1 MFFCVSHQK
10 KNLIDLPLKKNEN
23 PKHNFFFRR
32 IRRRTRGHKR
42 SEFSS
47 LSLFLSC
54 FSRFFSSRLGLF
66 FLINSVWQILFYLL
80 ARVYISSFEK
90 RIIRGE
96 NKLVRAIKHTHR
108 RRAIEKKRE
117 VFSVALLLYLLLVG
131 VEGEAKE
138 ELKREIC
145 L

>member
-1 MFFCVSHQK
+1 M
-10 KNLIDLPLKKNEN
+10 
-23 PKHNFFFRR
+23 
-32 IRRRTRGHKR
+32 
-42 SEFSS
+42 
-47 LSLFLSC
+47 FLSC
-54 FSRFFSSRLGLF
+54 FLSKNSILGLF
-66 FLINSVWQILFYLL
+66 FLSVWQILFYLL

-138 ELKREIC
+138 ELRREIC